1 MLMFQELFFDKVLLH
16 LLDGLFTL
24 FDFVRQLWQ
33 VRAFMLL
40 TLLLQLKWIEATGL
54 LLSD

>member
-16 LLDGLFTL
+16 LLDSLFTL

-33 VRAFMLL
+33 V
-40 TLLLQLKWIEATGL
+40 
-54 LLSD
+54 